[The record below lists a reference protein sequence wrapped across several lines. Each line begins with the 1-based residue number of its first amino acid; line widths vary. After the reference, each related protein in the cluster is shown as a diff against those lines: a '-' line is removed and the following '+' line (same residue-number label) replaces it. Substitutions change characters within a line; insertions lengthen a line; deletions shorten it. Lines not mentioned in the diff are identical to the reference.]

1 VRGIHLAL
9 NEVSVAFEG
18 CCLPLPSFN
27 FAFYHERG
35 DQDMAKTAHSKIG
48 ILLLLLFGHFGHVGR
63 AVERMM
69 MQMVQIVKIELDR
82 RKFWFRNPPVCSFRS
97 LINN

>member
-1 VRGIHLAL
+1 
-9 NEVSVAFEG
+9 
-18 CCLPLPSFN
+18 
-27 FAFYHERG
+27 
-35 DQDMAKTAHSKIG
+35 MAKTAHSKIG